1 MRQIGI
7 ACFRESCLANIWKT
21 LAFVGLSYWVL
32 LNLASSNALAQSDST
47 STPKR
52 FETSILDD
60 EPFYIITLTPEWKSK
75 EVRVFPIDFPNGVQ
89 PNNPDPESE
98 LEVKVTIYPDRVYRI
113 HWRDIAKIETYES
126 LILSEAKTLLA
137 AKQFAPA
144 FEHLNMLM
152 VNYPRT
158 AGLDLLRQEFLL
170 ASALDM
176 IRTGNLAHAMV
187 VLEEFVRAFP
197 DNKRTPQVVAKISDL
212 ANQMIE
218 KFFNDGDLATARMMV
233 LRLERD
239 YKQSPLPAVAIWKQ
253 RFLDVAES
261 IRAKVFELRDA
272 GNFPDARVAATKMLE
287 VAPEISGGQK
297 LMQDLLLAYPMVR
310 VGVFQ
315 TSDRLD
321 ATEIADWP
329 VRRGGS
335 LVSLPLFEFRN
346 SGPEGGSYRFSLGSF
361 VHSDDR
367 TELELTIKDAT
378 KAGVPTAYDL
388 SQWMMRRSNTGS
400 AEYRP
405 SWAAIMK
412 QASVNSPE
420 LLTIKLQRP
429 HMLPHAFLQWPLGEL
444 GNEAFESA
452 GLYKRGEDRVGG
464 RPSYRWARET
474 KPVDGQPIEIV
485 ESLYDDPK
493 KAIADLVRGNIEVI
507 DRLFPADAALLSRD
521 RNIKV
526 EAYALPMVHMLVPV
540 SDHPFVS
547 DRDFRRALLYAVNR
561 QAILDGEILGGAR
574 SADSQLISGPF
585 PIGQGDNDPLS
596 YAYNK
601 AIPPIPYDPRL
612 AQLLLILTKQ
622 KLSAMATKANL
633 EIPVLTPIRIGVP
646 DYESAKVAGQAF
658 VQQWAVLG
666 IPGEL
671 VVLKSDQ
678 RNDAEKPIDLL
689 YVSAALWEPATDAE
703 RLLGKGGIAESNNIF
718 IVQVLSNLRTARNWR
733 EIRQFCQDLH
743 TLVNAHL
750 PVLPLWQVGE
760 SFAYRTL
767 LKDVPKRPV
776 TLYQDIQKWRM
787 NVSP

>member
-1 MRQIGI
+1 MRQNRI
-7 ACFRESCLANIWKT
+7 ACSRRPCQSITRTILA
-21 LAFVGLSYWVL
+21 LLLLSFV
-32 LNLASSNALAQSDST
+32 LNLNRTDSNVWAQSENT
-47 STPKR
+47 SAQKR

-60 EPFYIITLTPEWKSK
+60 EPFDLITLTAEWGSK
-75 EVRVFPIDFPNGVQ
+75 EVRAFPIEFPNGVL
-89 PNNPDPESE
+89 PSNPDPEAE
-98 LEVKVTIYPDRVYRI
+98 IEVKLTIYPDRRYRI
-113 HWRDIAKIETYES
+113 HWRDIAKIETYEN
-126 LILSEAKTLLA
+126 LVLSEAKALLA

-158 AGLDLLRQEFLL
+158 SGLDLLRQEFLL
-170 ASALDM
+170 ASAFEMIQSGDM
-176 IRTGNLAHAMV
+176 AHAMA
-187 VLEEFVRAFP
+187 VLEEFIRAFP
-197 DNKRTPQVVAKISDL
+197 DNRLTPQVVSKISEL
-212 ANQMIE
+212 ANKMIE
-218 KFFNDGDLATARMMV
+218 KFFNDGELATARMMV

-239 YKQSPLPAVAIWKQ
+239 YAQSPLSAVAIWKKK
-253 RFLDVAES
+253 FIDVAEL
-261 IRAKVFELRDA
+261 IREKVFELRDA

-287 VAPEISGGQK
+287 IAPEISGGQS
-297 LMQDLLLAYPMVR
+297 LMQELLLAYPMVR

-321 ATEIADWP
+321 ATELADWP

-335 LVSLPLFEFRN
+335 LVSQSLFEFRN
-346 SGPEGGSYRFSLGSF
+346 TGPEGGTYRFSLGSF

-367 TELELTIKDAT
+367 TELELRIKDT
-378 KAGVPTAYDL
+378 SRPGSPNAYDL
-388 SQWMMRRSNTGS
+388 SQWTLRRSS
-400 AEYRP
+400 IESPEYRP
-405 SWAAIMK
+405 AWAAIMK

-420 LLTIKLQRP
+420 LLTVKLQRP
-429 HMLPHAFLQWPLGEL
+429 HVLPHAFLQWPLSEL
-444 GNEAFESA
+444 GGGAFESA
-452 GLYKRGEDRVGG
+452 GLYQRGEDRSGG
-464 RPSYRWARET
+464 RHSYRWSREA
-474 KPVDGQPIEIV
+474 KPVEGQPIEIV
-485 ESLYDDPK
+485 ETLYSDPK
-493 KAIADLVRGNIEVI
+493 KAIADLVRGNIEII
-507 DRLFPADAALLSRD
+507 DRLFPADAALLGRE

-526 EAYALPMVHMLVPV
+526 ESYALPMVHMLVPV
-540 SDHPFVS
+540 SEHPYVS
-547 DRDFRRALLYAVNR
+547 DRDFRRSLLYAVNR
-561 QAILDGEILGGAR
+561 QAILDGEILGGVR
-574 SADSQLISGPF
+574 SSDSQLISGPF
-585 PIGQGDNDPLS
+585 PIGEGDNDPLS

-601 AIPPIPYDPRL
+601 EIPPIPYDPRL

-622 KLSAMATKANL
+622 KLSAMATKAKT
-633 EIPVLTPIRIGVP
+633 EVPELTPIRLGVP

-666 IPGEL
+666 IPSEL
-671 VVLKSDQ
+671 VVLKPDQ
-678 RNDAEKPIDLL
+678 RNDSENPIDLL

>member
-1 MRQIGI
+1 M
-7 ACFRESCLANIWKT
+7 LW
-21 LAFVGLSYWVL
+21 
-32 LNLASSNALAQSDST
+32 NLADSNILAQSDST
-47 STPKR
+47 STQKR

-60 EPFYIITLTPEWKSK
+60 EPFWIITLTPDWKSR
-75 EVRVFPIDFPNGVQ
+75 EVRVFPIDFPNGVS
-89 PNNPDPESE
+89 PSNPDPETE
-98 LEVKVTIYPDRVYRI
+98 IEVKVTIYPDRLYRV
-113 HWRDIAKIETYES
+113 HWRDIGKIETYEG
-126 LILSEAKTLLA
+126 LILAEAKALLV

-158 AGLDLLRQEFLL
+158 VGLELVRQEFLL

-176 IRTGNLAHAMV
+176 IGTGNLAHAMV

-197 DNKRTPQVVAKISDL
+197 NNRRTPQVVAKISDL
-212 ANQMIE
+212 SNQMIE

-253 RFLDVAES
+253 KFLDIAES

-287 VAPEISGGQK
+287 VVPEISGGQK

-335 LVSLPLFEFRN
+335 LVSQSLFEFRN
-346 SGPEGGSYRFSLGSF
+346 SGPEGGAYRFSLGSF

-367 TELELTIKDAT
+367 TELELRIKDAA

-388 SQWMMRRSNTGS
+388 SQWMMRRSNIES
-400 AEYRP
+400 REYRP
-405 SWAAIMK
+405 AWAAIMK

-429 HMLPHAFLQWPLGEL
+429 HVLPHAFLQWPLGEL
-444 GNEAFESA
+444 GSESYESA
-452 GLYKRGEDRVGG
+452 GLYKRGEDRSGG
-464 RPSYRWARET
+464 RHSFRWAREA
-474 KPVDGQPIEIV
+474 KPVEGQPIEIV
-485 ESLYDDPK
+485 ETLYDDPK
-493 KAIADLVRGNIEVI
+493 KAIADLVRGNIEII
-507 DRLFPADAALLSRD
+507 DRLFPADAALLGRN

-526 EAYALPMVHMLVPV
+526 EAYALPMIHMLVPV
-540 SDHPFVS
+540 SDHPYVS
-547 DRDFRRALLYAVNR
+547 DRDFRRSLLYAVNR
-561 QAILDGEILGGAR
+561 QSILDGEILGGLRA
-574 SADSQLISGPF
+574 ADSQLISGPF
-585 PIGQGDNDPLS
+585 PIGEGDNDPLS

-601 AIPPIPYDPRL
+601 EIPPIPYDPRL

-622 KLSAMATKANL
+622 KLSVMAEKAKTKVP
-633 EIPVLTPIRIGVP
+633 ELTPIRLGVP

-718 IVQVLSNLRTARNWR
+718 IVQVLGNLRTARNWR

-760 SFAYRTL
+760 SFAYRTM

-776 TLYQDIQKWRM
+776 TLYQDIHKWRM

>member
-1 MRQIGI
+1 MSRDRSVYLRQPCQSII
-7 ACFRESCLANIWKT
+7 RMM
-21 LAFVGLSYWVL
+21 LAFSLLSLVL
-32 LNLASSNALAQSDST
+32 HLNRNDSNAWAQSENT
-47 STPKR
+47 SPQKR

-60 EPFYIITLTPEWKSK
+60 EPFDLITLTAEWGNK
-75 EVRVFPIDFPNGVQ
+75 EVSVFPIDFPNGIQ
-89 PNNPDPESE
+89 PSKPDPEAE
-98 LEVKVTIYPDRVYRI
+98 LDVKLTIYPDRLYRV
-113 HWRDIAKIETYES
+113 HWRDVAKIERYES
-126 LILSEAKTLLA
+126 LILSEAKALLA
-137 AKQFAPA
+137 AKQFGPA

-170 ASALDM
+170 ASAIDM
-176 IRTGNLAHAMV
+176 IRTGDMAHAMA
-187 VLEEFVRAFP
+187 VLEEFIRAFP
-197 DNKRTPQVVAKISDL
+197 DNKRTSQVVSKISDL

-218 KFFNDGDLATARMMV
+218 KFFNDGELATARMMV

-239 YKQSPLPAVAIWKQ
+239 YKQSPLPAVAIWRKK
-253 RFLDVAES
+253 FLDVAEL
-261 IRAKVFELRDA
+261 IRGRVFELRDA

-287 VAPEISGGQK
+287 IAPEISGGQS

-329 VRRGGS
+329 VRRGGN
-335 LVSLPLFEFRN
+335 LVSQSLFEFRN
-346 SGPEGGSYRFSLGSF
+346 SGPEGGAYRFSLGSF

-367 TELELTIKDAT
+367 TELELRITDTSRPGA
-378 KAGVPTAYDL
+378 PTAYDL
-388 SQWMMRRSNTGS
+388 SQWMMRRSS
-400 AEYRP
+400 IESPEYRP
-405 SWAAIMK
+405 AWAAIMK

-420 LLTIKLQRP
+420 LLTVKLQRP
-429 HMLPHAFLQWPLGEL
+429 HVLPHAFLQWPLSEL
-444 GNEAFESA
+444 GAESFESA
-452 GLYKRGEDRVGG
+452 GLYRRGEDRSGG
-464 RPSYRWARET
+464 RHSYRWSREA
-474 KPVDGQPIEIV
+474 KPVEGQPIEIV
-485 ESLYDDPK
+485 ETLYSDPK
-493 KAIADLVRGNIEVI
+493 KAIADLVRGNIEII
-507 DRLFPADAALLSRD
+507 DRLFPADAALLRRD
-521 RNIKV
+521 RSIKV
-526 EAYALPMVHMLVPV
+526 ESYALPMVHMLVPV
-540 SDHPFVS
+540 SEHPYVS
-547 DRDFRRALLYAVNR
+547 DRDFRRSLLYAVNR
-561 QAILDGEILGGAR
+561 QAILDGEILGGVR

-585 PIGQGDNDPLS
+585 PIGEGDNDPLS

-601 AIPPIPYDPRL
+601 EIPPIPYDPRL
-612 AQLLLILTKQ
+612 AKLLFILTKQ
-622 KLSAMATKANL
+622 KLSAVATKAKTEVPEL
-633 EIPVLTPIRIGVP
+633 KPIRLGVP

-666 IPGEL
+666 IPAEL
-671 VVLKSDQ
+671 VVLKPDQ
-678 RNDAEKPIDLL
+678 RNDAENPIDLL

-767 LKDVPKRPV
+767 LKDIPKRPV